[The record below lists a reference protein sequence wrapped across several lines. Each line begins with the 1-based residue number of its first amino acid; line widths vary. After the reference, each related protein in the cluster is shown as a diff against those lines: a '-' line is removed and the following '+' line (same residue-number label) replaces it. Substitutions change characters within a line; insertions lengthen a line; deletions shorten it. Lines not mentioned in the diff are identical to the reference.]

1 MRQGL
6 ERLDLLLQAVDIDR
20 ELLPQAR
27 RGGRLPVR
35 ACQHSHVGPL
45 LCVELQ
51 LIDQPTQLGQIDVL
65 YRLSDH
71 QREGGVIDILRGEPE
86 VDELLL
92 IGKPEGIEPLLDEV
106 LHGLDVVVRRTLDL
120 LDTCCISA
128 GEAQVDVVEVLDTLF
143 VEHLA
148 ECGEL
153 LAQGDEVKDLDTY
166 PIAD

>member
-1 MRQGL
+1 M
-6 ERLDLLLQAVDIDR
+6 
-20 ELLPQAR
+20 
-27 RGGRLPVR
+27 
-35 ACQHSHVGPL
+35 
-45 LCVELQ
+45 
-51 LIDQPTQLGQIDVL
+51 L

-92 IGKPEGIEPLLDEV
+92 IGQPEGIEPLLDEV

-128 GEAQVDVVEVLDTLF
+128 GEAQVDVVEVFDTLL

-148 ECGEL
+148 QRREL
-153 LAQGDEVKDLDTY
+153 LAQSDEVKDLDTY
-166 PIAD
+166 PIADQCLLREVGDESLGLRPVASIDRGNSL